1 MNILIVD
8 DDDIFRK
15 NISKALVR
23 RGYGVNCAKDGD
35 EAVTTAISRPFNIAF
50 VDMKMPGMSGIDVI
64 RELKERVPE
73 LKSIVLTGYG
83 SISNAVEAMKIGA
96 YDYLIKPC
104 GIEEIEERIRT
115 IYQEFFSASKPL
127 EENLEAYHGI
137 VGNSQQIKKIITAIQ
152 KVKDYQIP
160 VFICG
165 ESGTGK
171 ELAARA
177 LHFDSIRKVKPF
189 IAINCASL
197 KPELLENE
205 LFGHVKGAFT
215 GATDNKDG
223 LFKVADRGTIFIDEI
238 GDMNLTI
245 QASLLRF
252 LETGIFRPL
261 GSTKESKVDV
271 RIVAAINKN
280 IEEEVRVKRFR
291 HDLYYRLN
299 VCRIDIPCLRD
310 RKEDIPLLVRH
321 FLLSSPLAEK
331 RSIVISED
339 AIALLMAYPW
349 HGNIRELFNTLSRA
363 ILLSNSPR
371 ITKGH
376 IKSILPQ
383 QAQHAVFTERKPSM
397 NLKDTEKKHL
407 LEILGANGWNISRT
421 AKNLGIDRR
430 TLQRKIAR
438 YQLKTVSR

>member
-8 DDDIFRK
+8 DDELFRK
-15 NISKALVR
+15 NMSKAMIR
-23 RGYGVNCAKDGD
+23 RGYDVGCAKNGED
-35 EAVTTAISRPFNIAF
+35 AVNIAAGRPFDMAF
-50 VDMKMPGMSGIDVI
+50 IDMKMPGMSGIDVI
-64 RELKERVPE
+64 RELQEIAPE

-115 IYQEFFSASKPL
+115 IYQEFFSQAKDL
-127 EENLEAYHGI
+127 EGDLEIYQGI
-137 VGNSQQIKKIITAIQ
+137 VGNSQQVKKMITAIQ

-177 LHFDSIRKVKPF
+177 LHFDSIRKGHQFV
-189 IAINCASL
+189 AINCASL

-223 LFKVADRGTIFIDEI
+223 LFKVADRGTLFIDEI
-238 GDMNLTI
+238 GDMNLTV

-261 GSTKESKVDV
+261 GSTKESKVDI
-271 RIVAAINKN
+271 RIIAAINKN
-280 IEEEVRVKRFR
+280 IEEEVKAKRFR

-299 VCRIDIPCLRD
+299 VCRIDCPCLRD
-310 RKEDIPLLVRH
+310 RKEDIPMIARY
-321 FLLSSPLAEK
+321 FLLSSPLAKK

-339 AIALLMAYPW
+339 AMDLLMAYPW

-371 ITKGH
+371 ITKGL

-383 QAQHAVFTERKPSM
+383 QAQQAVFTERKPSV

-407 LEILGANGWNISRT
+407 LESLNTNGWNISRT

-438 YQLKTVSR
+438 YQIRP